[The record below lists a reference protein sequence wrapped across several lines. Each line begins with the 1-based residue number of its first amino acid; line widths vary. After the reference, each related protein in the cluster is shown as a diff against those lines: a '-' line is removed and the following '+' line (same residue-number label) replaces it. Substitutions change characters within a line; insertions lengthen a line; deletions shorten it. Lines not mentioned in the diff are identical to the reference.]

1 MKAQKI
7 LNDNGHGSE
16 YNWKL
21 NRMLNDSPGAKFD
34 DESRIGSVM
43 DGLSQVQSDLV
54 NIDDSVSQV
63 ASREQSR
70 PVKQA
75 TPRVLNELQS
85 NFTADTGALLAIN
98 PESIV
103 VKPPISS
110 IMPQSLASL
119 N

>member
-1 MKAQKI
+1 
-7 LNDNGHGSE
+7 
-16 YNWKL
+16 
-21 NRMLNDSPGAKFD
+21 
-34 DESRIGSVM
+34 
-43 DGLSQVQSDLV
+43 V

-98 PESIV
+98 QESIV

-119 N
+119 NTVRTGFFNYYEIKK

>member
-1 MKAQKI
+1 M
-7 LNDNGHGSE
+7 
-16 YNWKL
+16 
-21 NRMLNDSPGAKFD
+21 
-34 DESRIGSVM
+34 
-43 DGLSQVQSDLV
+43 

-70 PVKQA
+70 PAKQA

-119 N
+119 NTVRTGFFNFLLKLKSEGQ